1 MVDMGQYVWMNGDW
15 LPGKDA
21 KVPILTHS
29 LHYGLSVFDGIR
41 CYQTASG
48 PQIFRLHEHIVRF
61 VNSCKIVG
69 MKIDETVEEIEAII
83 LETIRRNGHKSCYI
97 RPLAY
102 FGDDRLGLNTLGMQG
117 RIAIMTW
124 EWGAYLG
131 EEGLLKGIRVKT
143 SSYTRHHPNITM
155 TRAKVGGNYVN
166 SQMAK
171 AEALADGYDEA
182 LMLDPEGFLAEGSG
196 ENIFIVEGARLITPP
211 QGSILP
217 GITRDTVMTL
227 AMSEG
232 IPVIEDRLTRDRA
245 LIADEFFMSGTAA
258 EITPI
263 REMDRRSIGESSP
276 GPITKKIQELFFKVV
291 GGELEGYSHWLTPI
305 PTKMLS

>member
-1 MVDMGQYVWMNGDW
+1 MVDLGKNVWMDGDW
-15 LPGKDA
+15 VEAKDA
-21 KVPILTHS
+21 NVSIMTHS
-29 LHYGLSVFDGIR
+29 MHYGLSIFDGIR
-41 CYQTASG
+41 CYQTADG
-48 PQIFRLHEHIVRF
+48 PKVFRLREHMQRF

-69 MKIDETVEEIEAII
+69 MIIDYNVDQLEAVV
-83 LETIRRNGHKSCYI
+83 LETLRRNRHKSCYI

-102 FGDDRLGLNTLGMQG
+102 YGDDRVGLNTLGMKG

-155 TRAKVGGNYVN
+155 IRAKIGGNYVN
-166 SQMAK
+166 SQLAK

-182 LMLDPEGFLAEGSG
+182 MMLDPEGFLVEGSG
-196 ENIFIVEGARLITPP
+196 ENLFIVEGAHLVTPS

-217 GITRDTVMTL
+217 GITRDTVMSL
-227 AMSEG
+227 AQSEG
-232 IPVIEDRLTRDRA
+232 IPVKEDRLTRDRV
-245 LIADEFFMSGTAA
+245 LIADEFFLSGTAA
-258 EITPI
+258 EITPV
-263 REMDRRSIGESSP
+263 REMDRRPIGTSTP

-291 GGELEGYSHWLTPI
+291 GGEIPDFDHWLTPV
-305 PTKMLS
+305 PTKAQS